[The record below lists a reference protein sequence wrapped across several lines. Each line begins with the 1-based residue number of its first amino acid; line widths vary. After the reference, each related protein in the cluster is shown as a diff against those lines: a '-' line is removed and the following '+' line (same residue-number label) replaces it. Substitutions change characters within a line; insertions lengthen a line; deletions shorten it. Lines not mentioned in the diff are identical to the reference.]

1 MVAAEEYADITVVIP
16 TYNRPEVLRTTV
28 ESYLSGRVL
37 PRQIV
42 IVDQTSEPFDPAII
56 RNKRGVE
63 LGVVHSMTP
72 SLTLARNIGARASS
86 SDVILFSDDDIVVD
100 GDSIAVLADAMADDA
115 LALVAGVDI
124 AENGVHGSPEKP
136 RFVRDVV
143 GTLLGMKKPWRKDG
157 YIVRASMRGR
167 YPMSVSRRVPT
178 EWAMGYFFCVRRSLM
193 ERWGVWFDEGMT
205 RYAYAEDLDFSMRY
219 CACAEKD
226 GLSCVL
232 EPNIYVHHLASTEW
246 RTPSDE
252 AVSYFV
258 ANRRRIARKV
268 YPGRWWYRL
277 TMGWFDTTFALT
289 KLPSDPS
296 YSKTLLRHV
305 YGGQTSSKY
314 PKREKKNKQ

>member
-1 MVAAEEYADITVVIP
+1 MGAAEEYADITVVIP
-16 TYNRPEVLRTTV
+16 TYNRPGVLKNTV
-28 ESYLSGRVL
+28 ESYLAGRVL

-42 IVDQTSEPFDPAII
+42 VVDQTPEPFDPATIPD
-56 RNKRGVE
+56 KRGVE
-63 LGVVHSMTP
+63 LGVVHSTTP

-86 SDVILFSDDDIVVD
+86 NDVILFSDDDIIVD
-100 GDSIAVLADAMADDA
+100 EDSIAVLADAMANGD

-124 AENGVHGSPEKP
+124 AENGVHGSPTQSGLA
-136 RFVRDVV
+136 RDVV
-143 GTLLGMKKPWRKDG
+143 GMLLGMKKPWRKDG
-157 YIVRASMRGR
+157 YVVRASMRGR
-167 YPMSVSRRVPT
+167 YPMPVSRRVAT

-219 CACAEKD
+219 CACAERA

-232 EPNIYVHHLASTEW
+232 EPAIYVHHLASTEW

-252 AVSYFV
+252 AVGYFV

-268 YPGRWWYRL
+268 YPGRWWYLL
-277 TMGWFDTTFALT
+277 TMGWFDALFALT

-296 YSKTLLRHV
+296 YSKCLLRNIF
-305 YGGQTSSKY
+305 GGRASSKY
-314 PKREKKNKQ
+314 PE